1 MTLRIGIIGAGHMG
15 RTHAKILVQDKRVEV
30 VGIVDIVLQN
40 AIRLA
45 DEIGSRAFPSLDA
58 LLDEGIDALY
68 VTTPN
73 TQHREPVLKALDA
86 GLHVFSEKPMATT
99 LAEAAEVLNAAK
111 NSKGIYQLGF
121 NYRFAP
127 VHQLAK
133 KMIDGG
139 SLRPFHVHI
148 KDNRGELIDP
158 PWVGNPK
165 LTGGYLY
172 ESTIHTL
179 DLIQYLLG
187 EIKTFEV
194 VSRSNLYPELD
205 DFALLFE
212 FCNGSIATLD
222 SCAHASWLYP
232 AGAIEIFGDH
242 ATLLTEEM
250 DRVRYTTGLGQE
262 IITYDYSQYPQPY
275 RWGYVEEDRLF
286 IDAVMEGTPSVVPA
300 EDGYRVTELIDALY
314 HCGVRP
320 EKGQETV
327 S

>member
-1 MTLRIGIIGAGHMG
+1 MTVRVGIIGAGHMG
-15 RTHAKILVQDKRVEV
+15 RTHARILVQDKRVEV
-30 VGIVDIVLQN
+30 VGIVDIVPQN

-45 DEIGSRAFPSLDA
+45 DEIGSRTWPSLDA
-58 LLDEGIDALY
+58 LLNERIDALY

-73 TQHREPVLKALDA
+73 TLHREPVLKALDA
-86 GLHVFSEKPMATT
+86 GVHVFSEKPMATT
-99 LAEAAEVLNAAK
+99 LAEAAEVLHAARR
-111 NSKGIYQLGF
+111 SKGIYQLGF

-127 VHQLAK
+127 VHQFAK
-133 KMIDGG
+133 KLIDNG

-187 EIKTFEV
+187 EIKTYKV

-212 FCNGSIATLD
+212 FSNGSIATLD

-262 IITYDYSQYPQPY
+262 IITHDYTQYPQPY

-286 IDAVMEGTPSVVPA
+286 IDAVVEGTPSVVPA

-314 HCGVRP
+314 RDGSQAR
-320 EKGQETV
+320 GG
-327 S
+327 SGNG